1 MESEWYSSTCVNLKN
16 NGTMTYKSTFILSFI
31 FLLIS
36 TSLFA
41 QEQGKDVTITASG
54 SGSTQSEAQQ
64 MALRSAIEQAFGAFI
79 SSKTEIFNDQLVA
92 DQMSSVSSGN
102 IKSFEVLNESQL
114 PNGTWASTIKAI
126 VSVDK
131 LTSFVQA
138 KGVAVEVKGGLF
150 AVNIK
155 QQILNEEGEVK
166 AVADMVGLLHETMQT
181 AFDYEIQTKDPVSL
195 DSENK
200 KWSISYE
207 VTATTNSNMEFCSDY
222 FIKTLRAISLSPS
235 EVENYKTLNKNVF
248 DVNIKCISSGEKMPE
263 YRSQAT
269 GALNG
274 FTPTHVFYLRNSS
287 SIDAINSL
295 LSNVEFYIRL
305 FTVQNGIENKNGDKV
320 KQSKYEQYKNY
331 HTMGAIHCEPGEP
344 LTMLPGNI
352 ILPSA
357 GVAVRNFK
365 STDNLT
371 LTEIEKIT
379 KYSVAPR
386 GVVSQFKHGGYLVYE
401 ENGKGLVCS
410 IIDIDKKDSTLSLN
424 GYNDWEIPNNDD
436 FNWLISNL
444 EQKGIGNININTAY
458 LISDNQG
465 TKRKQ
470 IDKTYMPKKKCCR
483 FVRRFGEST
492 MAVSATASA
501 STTGNEANNSAPENL
516 PKTAPAG
523 ADSIIYVNS
532 LQCRLVIR
540 NKKENSFEY
549 TLYNKGQTGAC
560 SGLDDFL
567 GEASSTQTE
576 PAPEKRFEEPGVM
589 IFIFIEDGKALI
601 LEPDPSYVGFDCAGE
616 FDNSFE
622 LQIKP

>member
-1 MESEWYSSTCVNLKN
+1 
-16 NGTMTYKSTFILSFI
+16 MTSKSTFILSLI
-31 FLLIS
+31 FLLFS
-36 TSLFA
+36 ASLFA

-64 MALRSAIEQAFGAFI
+64 MALRSATEQAFGAFI

-102 IKSFEVLNESQL
+102 IKSFEVLSESQL

-155 QQILNEEGEVK
+155 QQMLNEEGEVK

-195 DSENK
+195 DPENK
-200 KWSISYE
+200 KWSIGYE
-207 VTATTNSNMEFCSDY
+207 VTATTNKNMEFCSDY

-248 DVNIKCISSGEKMPE
+248 DINIKCIKSGEKMPE
-263 YRSQAT
+263 YRSRAT

-274 FTPTHVFYLRNSS
+274 FTPNHVFYLRNSS
-287 SIDAINSL
+287 SIEAINSL

-320 KQSKYEQYKNY
+320 KSKYEQYKNY
-331 HTMGAIHCEPGEP
+331 HSMGAIYCEPGKP

-357 GVAVRNFK
+357 GVVVRNFE
-365 STDNLT
+365 STDDLT

-436 FNWLISNL
+436 FNSMISNL
-444 EQKGIGNININTAY
+444 EQKGIGNLNDNTAY
-458 LISDNQG
+458 LISYEQG

-470 IDKTYMPKKKCCR
+470 IDKTYMPRKECCR
-483 FVRRFGEST
+483 FVRRFGDSKE
-492 MAVSATASA
+492 VVTAPA
-501 STTGNEANNSAPENL
+501 SIAENEANNSAPEIL
-516 PKTAPAG
+516 PKSAPAG
-523 ADSIIYVNS
+523 TDSITYVNS

-549 TLYNKGQTGAC
+549 TLYNQCQVGSCA
-560 SGLDDFL
+560 GLDDFV
-567 GEASSTQTE
+567 GEASSNQTE
-576 PAPEKRFEEPGVM
+576 PAPEKRFEEPGAM
-589 IFIFIEDGKALI
+589 IFIFLEDGKTLI
-601 LEPDPSYVGFDCAGE
+601 LEPDPSFIGFDCAGE